1 MPGAPPATSVDRVIP
16 APASAAAPAPAP
28 TTAAELPPESAGV
41 RAVFAQLEVALHTLV
56 AALLALTLVSAHR
69 DTSGMPDP
77 PAVAAAVGFTVVYV
91 AGTVWARRRP
101 TTAAVRAGWLVAVLA
116 LWACLVVRV
125 PEAAYLVFPLFF
137 LVQFLLG
144 VWAGTAAV
152 AALAAVAVV
161 ALGLHHGF
169 TPAGVIGPTVG
180 ALVALGLGAGVRAL
194 HRESQARREVIA
206 ELVATRSAL
215 AAREREV
222 GREAERARL
231 AGEIHDTVAQG
242 LASIGMLLHAAE
254 RTAPSS
260 PAVDQIRLAREVA
273 GENLTETR
281 RLIAALRP
289 TPLDGVS
296 LAGALGRVAAR
307 CRAENPGLEVSVATE
322 YAGGNAGEHATESS
336 TEPSTEPPAELAA
349 VLVRVAQEALT
360 NAVRHGAPQRITL
373 TLSGSPTAVVLEI
386 ADDGRGFD
394 VAAPRTAASF
404 GLDGMARRV
413 GDLGGRFEV
422 DSEPGSGT
430 VVRAELPVQETAP
443 GTRSGDER

>member
-16 APASAAAPAPAP
+16 APASAAASAP
-28 TTAAELPPESAGV
+28 AAELPPESAGV
-41 RAVFAQLEVALHTLV
+41 RAVFAQLQVALHTLV

-101 TTAAVRAGWLVAVLA
+101 TTTAVRVGWLVAVLA
-116 LWACLVVRV
+116 LWAGLVVRV

-152 AALAAVAVV
+152 AALAAVAVI

-289 TPLDGVS
+289 APLDGVS

-307 CRAENPGLEVSVATE
+307 CRAENPGLEVSVTME
-322 YAGGNAGEHATESS
+322 YAGEHATESS
-336 TEPSTEPPAELAA
+336 TEPSAEPPAELAA
-349 VLVRVAQEALT
+349 VLVRVAQEALA

>member
-1 MPGAPPATSVDRVIP
+1 MTS
-16 APASAAAPAPAP
+16 APAPAAAAP
-28 TTAAELPPESAGV
+28 AAELPPESAGV
-41 RAVFAQLEVALHTLV
+41 RVVFAQLQVALHTLV

-77 PAVAAAVGFTVVYV
+77 LAVGAAVGFAAAYV

-101 TTAAVRAGWLVAVLA
+101 TTAAVRVGWLIVVLA

-125 PEAAYLVFPLFF
+125 PEAAYLAFPLFF

-152 AALAAVAVV
+152 AALSAVAVV

-194 HRESQARREVIA
+194 HRESRARREVIA
-206 ELVATRSAL
+206 ELVATRSVL
-215 AAREREV
+215 ASREREV

-254 RTAPSS
+254 RAAPQG

-289 TPLDGVS
+289 APLDGVS

-307 CRAENPGLEVSVATE
+307 CRAENPGLEVSVTTE
-322 YAGGNAGEHATESS
+322 HASEHTDNHVGEHA
-336 TEPSTEPPAELAA
+336 TEPPAELAA

-360 NAVRHGAPQRITL
+360 NAVRHGAPQKITL
-373 TLSGSPTAVVLEI
+373 TLSGSPTTVALEI

-394 VAAPRTAASF
+394 IAAPRTAASF

-430 VVRAELPVQETAP
+430 VVRAVLPVRETAP

>member
-1 MPGAPPATSVDRVIP
+1 M
-16 APASAAAPAPAP
+16 
-28 TTAAELPPESAGV
+28 
-41 RAVFAQLEVALHTLV
+41 FAQLQVALHTLV

-101 TTAAVRAGWLVAVLA
+101 TTTAVRVGWLVAVLA

-125 PEAAYLVFPLFF
+125 PEAAYLAFPLFF

-144 VWAGTAAV
+144 VWSGTAAV

-289 TPLDGVS
+289 APLDGVS

-307 CRAENPGLEVSVATE
+307 CRAENPGLEVSVAT
-322 YAGGNAGEHATESS
+322 GSAGEHATESS

-413 GDLGGRFEV
+413 GDLGGRFQV

>member
-1 MPGAPPATSVDRVIP
+1 MIP

-101 TTAAVRAGWLVAVLA
+101 TTTAVRVGWLVAVLA

-125 PEAAYLVFPLFF
+125 PEAAYLAFPLFF

-289 TPLDGVS
+289 APLDGVS

-307 CRAENPGLEVSVATE
+307 CRAENPGLEVSVAT
-322 YAGGNAGEHATESS
+322 GSAGEHATESS

-373 TLSGSPTAVVLEI
+373 TLSCSPTAVVLEI

>member
-1 MPGAPPATSVDRVIP
+1 MNP

-41 RAVFAQLEVALHTLV
+41 RAVFAQLQVALHTLV

-101 TTAAVRAGWLVAVLA
+101 TTAAVRVGWLVAVLA

-289 TPLDGVS
+289 APLDGVS

-307 CRAENPGLEVSVATE
+307 CRAENPGLEVSVTME
-322 YAGGNAGEHATESS
+322 YAGENAGGNATESS
-336 TEPSTEPPAELAA
+336 NEPSTEPPAELAA
-349 VLVRVAQEALT
+349 VLVRVAQEALA

-430 VVRAELPVQETAP
+430 VVRAELPVRETAP
-443 GTRSGDER
+443 GTRLGDER

>member
-1 MPGAPPATSVDRVIP
+1 MIP

-41 RAVFAQLEVALHTLV
+41 RAVFAQLQVALHTLV

-161 ALGLHHGF
+161 ALALHHGF

-215 AAREREV
+215 AGREREV

-289 TPLDGVS
+289 APLDGVS

-322 YAGGNAGEHATESS
+322 NAGEHATES
-336 TEPSTEPPAELAA
+336 STEPPAELAA
-349 VLVRVAQEALT
+349 VLVRVAQEALA

-430 VVRAELPVQETAP
+430 VVRAELPVREMAP
-443 GTRSGDER
+443 GTRLGYER

>member
-1 MPGAPPATSVDRVIP
+1 MTP
-16 APASAAAPAPAP
+16 APASAAAPAP
-28 TTAAELPPESAGV
+28 AAELPPESAGV
-41 RAVFAQLEVALHTLV
+41 RAVFAQLQVALHTLV

-101 TTAAVRAGWLVAVLA
+101 TTAAVRVGWLVAVLA

-125 PEAAYLVFPLFF
+125 PEAAYLAFPLFF

-289 TPLDGVS
+289 APLDGVS
-296 LAGALGRVAAR
+296 LAGALRRVAAR
-307 CRAENPGLEVSVATE
+307 CRAENPGLEVSVATGN
-322 YAGGNAGEHATESS
+322 ATGNAGEHA

-430 VVRAELPVQETAP
+430 VVRAVLPVRETAP
-443 GTRSGDER
+443 GTRLGDEG

>member
-1 MPGAPPATSVDRVIP
+1 MNP
-16 APASAAAPAPAP
+16 APASAAASAP
-28 TTAAELPPESAGV
+28 AAELPPESAGV
-41 RAVFAQLEVALHTLV
+41 RAVFAQLQVALHTLV

-101 TTAAVRAGWLVAVLA
+101 TTTAVRVGWLVAVLA

-125 PEAAYLVFPLFF
+125 PEAAYLAFPLFF

-144 VWAGTAAV
+144 VWSGTAAV

-289 TPLDGVS
+289 APLDGVS

-307 CRAENPGLEVSVATE
+307 CRAENPGLEVSVAT
-322 YAGGNAGEHATESS
+322 GSAGEHATESS

-413 GDLGGRFEV
+413 GDLGGRFQV

>member
-1 MPGAPPATSVDRVIP
+1 MIP

-101 TTAAVRAGWLVAVLA
+101 TTTAVRVGWLVAVLA

-125 PEAAYLVFPLFF
+125 PEAAYLAFPLFF

-289 TPLDGVS
+289 APLDGVS

-307 CRAENPGLEVSVATE
+307 CRAENPGLEVSVAT
-322 YAGGNAGEHATESS
+322 GSAGEHATESS

-386 ADDGRGFD
+386 TDDGRGFD
-394 VAAPRTAASF
+394 VTAPRTAASF

-430 VVRAELPVQETAP
+430 VVRAVLPVRETAP
-443 GTRSGDER
+443 GTRSGDEK

>member
-1 MPGAPPATSVDRVIP
+1 MIP

-41 RAVFAQLEVALHTLV
+41 RAVFAQLQVALHTLV

-69 DTSGMPDP
+69 NTSGMPDP

-152 AALAAVAVV
+152 AALAAVAVI

-289 TPLDGVS
+289 APLDGVS

-322 YAGGNAGEHATESS
+322 NAGEHATESS

-386 ADDGRGFD
+386 TDDGRGFD

-430 VVRAELPVQETAP
+430 VVRAELPMWEIAP

>member
-1 MPGAPPATSVDRVIP
+1 MPGAPPATSVDRVTS
-16 APASAAAPAPAP
+16 APAS
-28 TTAAELPPESAGV
+28 AAELPPESAGV
-41 RAVFAQLEVALHTLV
+41 RAVFAQLQVALHTLV
-56 AALLALTLVSAHR
+56 AALVALTLVSAHR
-69 DTSGMPDP
+69 DTSGVPDP

-101 TTAAVRAGWLVAVLA
+101 TTAAVRVGWLVAVLA

-125 PEAAYLVFPLFF
+125 PEAAYLAFPLFF

-152 AALAAVAVV
+152 VALAAVAVV

-215 AAREREV
+215 ATREREV

-260 PAVDQIRLAREVA
+260 PAVAQIRLAREVA

-289 TPLDGVS
+289 APLDGVS
-296 LAGALGRVAAR
+296 LAGALRRVAGR
-307 CRAENPGLEVSVATE
+307 CRAENPGLGVSVDGRLTA
-322 YAGGNAGEHATESS
+322 
-336 TEPSTEPPAELAA
+336 EPPAELAA
-349 VLVRVAQEALT
+349 VLVRVGQEALT

-373 TLSGSPTAVVLEI
+373 TLAGSPAAVVLEV

-394 VAAPRTAASF
+394 VAAPRIAASF

-413 GDLGGRFEV
+413 SDLGGRLDV

-430 VVRAELPVQETAP
+430 VVRAVLPVSGTVP
-443 GTRSGDER
+443 GAQMGNEG

>member
-1 MPGAPPATSVDRVIP
+1 
-16 APASAAAPAPAP
+16 
-28 TTAAELPPESAGV
+28 V
-41 RAVFAQLEVALHTLV
+41 RAVFAQLQVALHTLV

-101 TTAAVRAGWLVAVLA
+101 TTAAVRVGWLVAVLA

-125 PEAAYLVFPLFF
+125 PEAAYLAFPLFF

-289 TPLDGVS
+289 APLDGVS
-296 LAGALGRVAAR
+296 LAGALRRVAAR
-307 CRAENPGLEVSVATE
+307 CRAENPGLEVSVATGN
-322 YAGGNAGEHATESS
+322 ATGNAGEHA

-430 VVRAELPVQETAP
+430 VVRAVLPVRETAP
-443 GTRSGDER
+443 GTRLGDEG

>member
-1 MPGAPPATSVDRVIP
+1 MIP

-101 TTAAVRAGWLVAVLA
+101 TTTAVRVGWLVAVLA

-125 PEAAYLVFPLFF
+125 PEAAYLAFPLFF

-152 AALAAVAVV
+152 AALAAVAVI

-322 YAGGNAGEHATESS
+322 YAGENAGEHATEPSS
-336 TEPSTEPPAELAA
+336 EPSTEPPAELAA

-386 ADDGRGFD
+386 ADDGHGFD
-394 VAAPRTAASF
+394 VTAPRTAASF

-430 VVRAELPVQETAP
+430 VVRAELPMWEIAP
-443 GTRSGDER
+443 GTRSGGER

>member
-1 MPGAPPATSVDRVIP
+1 MNP
-16 APASAAAPAPAP
+16 APASAAASAP
-28 TTAAELPPESAGV
+28 AAELPPESAGV
-41 RAVFAQLEVALHTLV
+41 RAVFAQLQVALHTLV
-56 AALLALTLVSAHR
+56 AALLALTLISAHR

-101 TTAAVRAGWLVAVLA
+101 TTAAVRVGWLVAVLA

-125 PEAAYLVFPLFF
+125 PEAAYLAFPLFF

-289 TPLDGVS
+289 APLDGVS

-307 CRAENPGLEVSVATE
+307 CRAENPGLEVSVTT
-322 YAGGNAGEHATESS
+322 GNAGKHA

-349 VLVRVAQEALT
+349 VLVRVAQEALA
-360 NAVRHGAPQRITL
+360 NAVRHGAPQRIIL

-430 VVRAELPVQETAP
+430 VVRAVLPVRETAP
-443 GTRSGDER
+443 GTRLGDEG

>member
-1 MPGAPPATSVDRVIP
+1 MIP
-16 APASAAAPAPAP
+16 APASAAAPAP
-28 TTAAELPPESAGV
+28 AAELPPESAGV
-41 RAVFAQLEVALHTLV
+41 RAVFAQLQVALHTLV

-152 AALAAVAVV
+152 AALAAVAVI

-289 TPLDGVS
+289 APLDGVS
-296 LAGALGRVAAR
+296 LAGALRRVAAR
-307 CRAENPGLEVSVATE
+307 CRAENPGLEVSVTME
-322 YAGGNAGEHATESS
+322 YAGENAGGNATESS
-336 TEPSTEPPAELAA
+336 NEPSTEPPAELAA
-349 VLVRVAQEALT
+349 VLVRVAQEALA

-430 VVRAELPVQETAP
+430 VVRAVLPVRETAP
-443 GTRSGDER
+443 GTRLGDER

>member
-41 RAVFAQLEVALHTLV
+41 RAVFAQLQVALHTLV

-152 AALAAVAVV
+152 AALAAVAVI

-289 TPLDGVS
+289 APLDGVS

-307 CRAENPGLEVSVATE
+307 CRAENPGLEVSVTME
-322 YAGGNAGEHATESS
+322 YAGENAGGNATESS
-336 TEPSTEPPAELAA
+336 NEPSTEPPAELAA
-349 VLVRVAQEALT
+349 VLVRVAQEALA

-430 VVRAELPVQETAP
+430 VVRAELPVREMAP

>member
-41 RAVFAQLEVALHTLV
+41 RAVFAQLQVALHTLV

-152 AALAAVAVV
+152 AALAAVAVIG
-161 ALGLHHGF
+161 LGLHHGF

-289 TPLDGVS
+289 APLDGVS

-307 CRAENPGLEVSVATE
+307 CRAENPGLEVSVTT
-322 YAGGNAGEHATESS
+322 GNAGEHATESS

-430 VVRAELPVQETAP
+430 VVRAELPVREMAP
-443 GTRSGDER
+443 GTRLGDER

>member
-41 RAVFAQLEVALHTLV
+41 RAVFAQLQVALHTLV

-116 LWACLVVRV
+116 LWACLVVRI

-152 AALAAVAVV
+152 AALAAVAVI

-231 AGEIHDTVAQG
+231 AGEIHDTIAQG

-289 TPLDGVS
+289 APLDGVS

-307 CRAENPGLEVSVATE
+307 CRAENPGLEVSVAME
-322 YAGGNAGEHATESS
+322 YAGEIAGENATESS
-336 TEPSTEPPAELAA
+336 DEPSTEPPAELAA

-430 VVRAELPVQETAP
+430 VVRAILPVRETAP
-443 GTRSGDER
+443 GTRLGDER